1 MPQAIIFLVL
11 SMLHRRQVTLQNN
24 AGQLMTG
31 IVNRIE
37 AEDGSGTS
45 FNVTLDT
52 GYCYLKRPVGLG
64 TLKDPIKSH
73 QDTNNDISPSTLKKL
88 LTS

>member
-1 MPQAIIFLVL
+1 MPEAIMILVM
-11 SMLHRRQVTLQNN
+11 SMLKRREITLQNN

-45 FNVTLDT
+45 FNITLDT
-52 GYCYLKRPVGLG
+52 GYCYLKRPEGLG
-64 TLKDPIKSH
+64 TLKDPIK
-73 QDTNNDISPSTLKKL
+73 TNKNVESYELVRS
-88 LTS
+88 

>member
-1 MPQAIIFLVL
+1 MPEAIMLIVI
-11 SMLHRRQVTLQNN
+11 SMLKRRQITLQNN

-45 FNVTLDT
+45 FNITLDT
-52 GYCYLKRPVGLG
+52 GYCYLKRPKGLG
-64 TLKDPIKSH
+64 TLKDPIK
-73 QDTNNDISPSTLKKL
+73 TNSNVED
-88 LTS
+88 